1 MEQLMRG
8 VLIVLITASLS
19 SAGLA
24 QSEPLT
30 LQQAVAIALERN
42 PQRKAAMAETRA
54 AKASVKEAQSGY
66 LPRLNFSE
74 TAVRSNDPVF
84 VFGTKLRQNR
94 FTADD
99 FALNR
104 LNNPTPVGNFATRFG
119 AQWNIFDSF
128 LTRANVRQAS
138 SEKAASDQR
147 LARADQLVIFHVVQ
161 AYYGALFTARQLEV
175 AEHAASTAQSVMEE
189 SKARFEAGSTVESDY
204 LSAQVNT
211 ASRQQELIKARN
223 ALALARTQLNLAMGV
238 TPDHDYRTVE
248 PVEQKL
254 QPPALPEA
262 ESRALKDR
270 PDLKESG
277 EQVAGREAGVQA
289 AKSAFGPRLNVFAA
303 EQLDNVNFFGNGGN
317 NWTAGAELQFD
328 IFSGGEKKARL
339 ERENAG
345 LERAQSLKKVAED
358 NVRLDV
364 RRAWYDFD
372 AARQL
377 VEVNRKAADQA
388 DEALRIV
395 SNRYQA
401 GMTTITEMLRS
412 EDAARVA
419 RTNYWEALY
428 RLSASYAALELAMGT
443 LNSQSPVVTP

>member
-1 MEQLMRG
+1 MRG
-8 VLIVLITASLS
+8 VLFLLITVSMSGA
-19 SAGLA
+19 ALA

-30 LQQAVAIALERN
+30 LSQAVAVALERN
-42 PQRKAAMAETRA
+42 PQRKAALAETRA
-54 AKASVKEAQSGY
+54 AQASVKEAQSAY
-66 LPRLNFSE
+66 LPQLNFIES
-74 TAVRSNDPVF
+74 AVRSNDPVF

-94 FTADD
+94 FTAED

-104 LNNPTPVGNFATRFG
+104 LNNPTPIGNFATRFG
-119 AQWNIFDSF
+119 AQWSIFDSF

-147 LARADQLVIFHVVQ
+147 LARADQLVIFRVVQ
-161 AYYGALFTARQLEV
+161 AYYGALFAARQLEV
-175 AEHAASTAQSVMEE
+175 AEHAVATAQSVMEE
-189 SKARFEAGSTVESDY
+189 SRARFEAGSTVESDY
-204 LSAQVNT
+204 LSAQVNA
-211 ASRQQELIKARN
+211 ASRQQELVRARN
-223 ALALARTQLNLAMGV
+223 ALALARTELNLAMGV
-238 TPDHDYRTVE
+238 TPEHDYRTAE
-248 PVEQKL
+248 PAEHSFQS
-254 QPPALPEA
+254 PALPEA
-262 ESRALKDR
+262 ETRALKDR
-270 PDLKESG
+270 PDLKESA

-328 IFSGGEKKARL
+328 IFSGGQKKARL
-339 ERENAG
+339 ERESAG
-345 LERAQSLKKVAED
+345 LERAQSLKQAAQD

-372 AARQL
+372 SARQL
-377 VEVNRKAADQA
+377 LEVNRTAAAQA
-388 DEALRIV
+388 EEALRIV
-395 SNRYQA
+395 ANRYQA

-428 RLSASYAALELAMGT
+428 RLSASYAALELAMGE
-443 LNSQSPVVTP
+443 LSSQSPVVTQ